1 MAPRHSMEKREEQGE
16 QRGERREGSARESL
30 GLHGGV
36 GVTDMAEAE
45 GGKSFEKRVK
55 KG

>member
-1 MAPRHSMEKREEQGE
+1 MEKREEQGE
-16 QRGERREGSARESL
+16 ERGERREGSGRESL
-30 GLHGGV
+30 GLHGGGGGG
-36 GVTDMAEAE
+36 GVTDMAEAK